1 MTVTSMM
8 QRSFPGMLRSG
19 EGRGTL
25 PFSPRRL
32 APFALI
38 PLGTLYCELHE
49 IFFGNSWSS
58 LDRSLTWAVA
68 TLTPWVAAALV
79 FEARI
84 AAGDSRRR
92 VVRRAVLLG
101 LLAYGA
107 SAAAALLLGADG
119 ERAFLSRMPLLAAAM
134 LCAILY
140 PIPAPEEAP
149 VEVAPGDAAPPV
161 APGEIVFARA
171 AGNYIE
177 LHARGRTFVWR
188 QTMHNAERILGPGF
202 VRVHRSYLVPWRS
215 IQTVTRG
222 RKGPVEVALHNGP
235 SLPVSNRYAMNL
247 HS

>member
-1 MTVTSMM
+1 MTATSMM
-8 QRSFPGMLRSG
+8 QRSFPGLPRSG
-19 EGRGTL
+19 GARGAPPL
-25 PFSPRRL
+25 SFRRL
-32 APFALI
+32 APFSLI
-38 PLGTLYCELHE
+38 PLGALYCQLHE
-49 IFFGNSWSS
+49 IFFGNTWSS
-58 LDRSLTWAVA
+58 LDQSLIWAIA
-68 TLTPWVAAALV
+68 TLTPWVAAVLV

-84 AAGDSRRR
+84 AAGDSRGR
-92 VVRRAVLLG
+92 VVRRALLLG

-107 SAAAALLLGADG
+107 SAAAALLLGAGG
-119 ERAFLSRMPLLAAAM
+119 ERAFLSRLPLLAAAM

-140 PIPAPEEAP
+140 PIPAPAEARVDTVP
-149 VEVAPGDAAPPV
+149 NDAAPPV
-161 APGEIVFARA
+161 APAEIVFARA

-222 RKGPVEVALHNGP
+222 RKGPVEVALHNGA